1 MSIIMR
7 RDRHTERQVNYGA
20 TLAALGGD
28 VVHSPVEARQN
39 GGGGSLVALED
50 LDGDD
55 VGLRKVLIMQ
65 LYMGCRVN

>member
-1 MSIIMR
+1 MR
-7 RDRHTERQVNYGA
+7 RERHTERQVNDGA

-28 VVHSPVEARQN
+28 VVHSPIEARQN

-55 VGLRKVLIMQ
+55 VGLRRVSVMQ
-65 LYMGCRVN
+65 LYMGFRIN